1 MDVNL
6 ALVNGYEFDINIADD
21 DIELGSELLS
31 AVLVSLLSD
40 SRNENASN
48 LDLNKGGFWGE
59 VNGRLGSENWLLF
72 REKVSDQTIQRAET
86 INRKALEWLLTRNIA
101 ENVNVSAAKE
111 SERSIAL
118 KVEIV
123 RGNATAR
130 DDLWREL
137 AKEVYIFDTENI
149 SLELLFTTGVRS

>member
-1 MDVNL
+1 
-6 ALVNGYEFDINIADD
+6 
-21 DIELGSELLS
+21 
-31 AVLVSLLSD
+31 
-40 SRNENASN
+40 
-48 LDLNKGGFWGE
+48 
-59 VNGRLGSENWLLF
+59 
-72 REKVSDQTIQRAET
+72 
-86 INRKALEWLLTRNIA
+86 
-101 ENVNVSAAKE
+101 VNVSAAKE